1 MKQVGIYGGFVFCL
15 FVSIVGLSLANDSN
29 GNYHLLNKY
38 DIGGGDSKTEYWDYM
53 TLDEGS
59 GRLYLSHNTEVTVVD
74 SGTGHVVGTIADIK
88 RGHGIALVKDLG
100 RGFISSGGTDEIIVF
115 DLNTLKSVARIKVG
129 GNPDCIIYDPAS
141 RHIFVMNGETKSA
154 SVIDPVKEVVLATVP
169 MGGRPEFA
177 VADGKG
183 LIYDNIED
191 KNEVAVLDTETLT
204 IKNRWAI
211 APAGGA
217 TAIAMDTEHRRL
229 FIGGRNKVFA
239 IMNADNGRVVQTF
252 PIGAGVDSNVYEAS
266 TGLVFSAMRDG
277 TLYLFH
283 EDSPDKFSQV
293 EILQT
298 EVGARNIAVD
308 SKTHKLFTDTV
319 EFRPASAAAGT
330 QPIPQPTPI
339 PGTFH
344 LLVYSR

>member
-1 MKQVGIYGGFVFCL
+1 MKQVGFYGGLIFCL
-15 FVSIVGLSLANDSN
+15 FVSIAGLSLVSDSN
-29 GNYHLLNKY
+29 GDYHLLKKY
-38 DIGGGDSKTEYWDYM
+38 DIGGGDGKTEYWDYI
-53 TLDEGS
+53 TLDDSS
-59 GRLYLSHNTEVTVVD
+59 GRLYLSHNTEVKVVD
-74 SGTGHVVGTIADIK
+74 SETGHVVGAITDVK

-100 RGFISSGGTDEIIVF
+100 RGFISSGGTDEVVVF
-115 DLNTLKSVARIKVG
+115 DLNTLKSLARIKVG

-141 RHIFVMNGETKSA
+141 RHIFVMNGGTESA
-154 SVIDPVKEVVLATVP
+154 SVIDPVKETVLATVP

-191 KNEVAVLDTETLT
+191 KNEVAVLDTQTLI
-204 IKNRWAI
+204 IKSRWPI
-211 APAGGA
+211 TPAGGA
-217 TAIAMDTEHRRL
+217 TAIAMDPQHRRL

-298 EVGARNIAVD
+298 EVGARNIAID
-308 SKTHKLFTDTV
+308 PKTHKVFTDTV
-319 EFRPASAAAGT
+319 EFRTASVATGT
-330 QPIPQPTPI
+330 QPSPQPTPV

-344 LLVYSR
+344 LLVYGR